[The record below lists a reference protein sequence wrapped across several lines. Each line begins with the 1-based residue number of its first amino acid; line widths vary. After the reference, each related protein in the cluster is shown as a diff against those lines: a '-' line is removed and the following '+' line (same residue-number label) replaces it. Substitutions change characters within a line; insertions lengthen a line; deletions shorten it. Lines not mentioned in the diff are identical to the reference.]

1 MDEDLRFMLSQII
14 MERMQLKSK
23 LNQLSYFL
31 RKDENRN
38 FQKEIDRILDR
49 LKYLEKLE
57 ETIRKYS

>member
-38 FQKEIDRILDR
+38 FQKEIDRILYR